1 MKLKSLRLG
10 LVVAFITTLHFSC
23 ASPAAS
29 LLSTL
34 GGNAQLS
41 GVTSLLKGA
50 GGLGKLV
57 GKGPFTLL
65 APSNDALAKLGGG
78 AIDNLLKPENKN
90 VLDNVLK
97 KHILPGKLTPD
108 QIKGGGLK
116 NALGGAFNMGGSNIT
131 QSIPTKGGMI
141 QVIDKVLQ

>member
-1 MKLKSLRLG
+1 MKSRILLTG
-10 LVVAFITTLHFSC
+10 VLVSMLSFMQLSC
-23 ASPAAS
+23 SSPATS

-34 GGNAQLS
+34 GGNPQLS

-57 GKGPFTLL
+57 PKGPFTML
-65 APSNDALAKLGGG
+65 APSNDALSALGGG
-78 AIDNLLKPENKN
+78 SIENLLKPENKN

-97 KHILPGKLTPD
+97 KHILPGKFSPD
-108 QIKGGGLK
+108 QIAAGGLK
-116 NALGGAFNMGGSNIT
+116 DALGNPLNMGGAKIT

-141 QVIDKVLQ
+141 QMIDKVLR

>member
-1 MKLKSLRLG
+1 MKSNLLRLG
-10 LVVAFITTLHFSC
+10 LVMAFVTTLHLSC
-23 ASPAAS
+23 SSPATS

-34 GGNAQLS
+34 GGNPQLS

-65 APSNDALAKLGGG
+65 APSNDALSALGGG
-78 AIDNLLKPENKN
+78 AIDNLLKPENKGM
-90 VLDNVLK
+90 LDNVLK
-97 KHILPGKLTPD
+97 KHILPGKFSPD
-108 QIKGGGLK
+108 QIASGGLK
-116 NALGGAFNMGGSNIT
+116 DALGNPLSMGGAKIT

-141 QVIDKVLQ
+141 QMIDKVLR